1 MSEFIDAL
9 QKSKGTNELNI
20 LRNVIDKSTM
30 EKARTVGQ
38 LGETRTWGGKEYIK
52 TAKGWR
58 PKPKGGSK
66 EGSGT
71 LEEKKVPGAPENFHF
86 VGASD
91 EGWPK
96 GSSNI
101 HHALDVMGGP
111 KYSDPSKVS
120 LDYDDKYGWSVS
132 YDGKEVGSL
141 SKNAISKEDAKAAG
155 WYKEGQDS
163 AKEDTKESAN
173 DKSQKESSAGDQKK
187 KKLTIKEQDSQNVSK
202 IQGVLKDAGIKD
214 ADIKVH
220 RWDGGKRT
228 YDYVGAGR
236 NPYRFSLN
244 GDTGQF
250 TLTWGTQDALKGD
263 INNEEHVKAVRNHI
277 KGNDILNKMRDAL
290 KGDQKNM
297 TSLIKELQEL
307 F

>member
-1 MSEFIDAL
+1 MNEFIDAL
-9 QKSKGTNELNI
+9 QRSKGANELNI
-20 LRNVIDKSTM
+20 LKNVIDKSVM

-58 PKPKGGSK
+58 PKPKGSK
-66 EGSGT
+66 GGSGN
-71 LEEKKVPGAPENFHF
+71 LEEKKVS
-86 VGASD
+86 GASD
-91 EGWPK
+91 SGWPK
-96 GSSNI
+96 GSSQI
-101 HHALDVMGGP
+101 HHALDVMGGS

-120 LDYDDKYGWSVS
+120 LDYDDEYGWLVS

-155 WYKEGQDS
+155 WYKDGGDSNGKSEGKDS
-163 AKEDTKESAN
+163 VKDDVKGDIKKTAGSGKE
-173 DKSQKESSAGDQKK
+173 
-187 KKLTIKEQDSQNVSK
+187 KKLTIKERDSQNISK
-202 IQGVLKDAGIKD
+202 VQDVLKEAGIKN

-236 NPYRFSLN
+236 NPYRFTLN

-250 TLTWGTQDALKGD
+250 TLTWGTQDAMKGD

>member
-20 LRNVIDKSTM
+20 LMNVIDKSVM

-52 TAKGWR
+52 TARGWR

-66 EGSGT
+66 SGSGD
-71 LEEKKVPGAPENFHF
+71 LEEKKAPGASAN
-86 VGASD
+86 
-91 EGWPK
+91 
-96 GSSNI
+96 
-101 HHALDVMGGP
+101 
-111 KYSDPSKVS
+111 
-120 LDYDDKYGWSVS
+120 
-132 YDGKEVGSL
+132 DGKEVGQH
-141 SKNAISKEDAKAAG
+141 KGGE
-155 WYKEGQDS
+155 DS
-163 AKEDTKESAN
+163 AKGGVKESAN
-173 DKSQKESSAGDQKK
+173 NRSQKEPSAGDQKK
-187 KKLTIKEQDSQNVSK
+187 KKLTIKERDSQNVSK
-202 IQGVLKDAGIKD
+202 IQGILKDAGIKD

-250 TLTWGTQDALKGD
+250 TFTWGTQDALKGD

-277 KGNDILNKMRDAL
+277 KGNNILNKMRDAL
-290 KGDQKNM
+290 DGDQKNM

>member
-9 QKSKGTNELNI
+9 QKSKNTNELNI
-20 LRNVIDKSTM
+20 LMNVIDKSVM

-66 EGSGT
+66 SGSGD
-71 LEEKKVPGAPENFHF
+71 LEEKKVPGAPGNFHF
-86 VGASD
+86 LGASD
-91 EGWPK
+91 SGWPK
-96 GSSNI
+96 GSSQI
-101 HHALDVMGGP
+101 HHALDVMGGS

-120 LDYDDKYGWSVS
+120 LDYDDEYGWSVS

-155 WYKEGQDS
+155 WYKDDSDPDGKSSGDKNLDEGV
-163 AKEDTKESAN
+163 KEDTKKTEGSG
-173 DKSQKESSAGDQKK
+173 KE
-187 KKLTIKEQDSQNVSK
+187 KKLTIKERDSQNISK
-202 IQGVLKDAGIKD
+202 VQDVLKEAGIKN

-228 YDYVGAGR
+228 YDY
-236 NPYRFSLN
+236 
-244 GDTGQF
+244 TG
-250 TLTWGTQDALKGD
+250 
-263 INNEEHVKAVRNHI
+263 
-277 KGNDILNKMRDAL
+277 
-290 KGDQKNM
+290 
-297 TSLIKELQEL
+297 
-307 F
+307 